1 MEGGGTV
8 ATYADLT
15 ELKRTEGALLAAK
28 EQAEQA
34 NLAKSEFLANMSH
47 ELRTPMNA
55 IIGFTRVVM
64 RRGKEALP
72 ERQVANLEKILAS
85 ANHLLSLIND
95 ILDLSKIEARRV
107 EIQPAEF
114 ALAPVVEECLRTV
127 EPMLK
132 GERVTLRKQLAPDL
146 PPLFN
151 DEDKVRQ
158 ILINLLSNAAKF
170 TEAGTIT
177 VSMQRCGEA
186 VELAVADTGIG
197 IPEEARELV
206 FEEFRQVDN
215 SSTRRYGGT
224 GLGLSI
230 SRQLARLLGG
240 ELTLRS
246 TPGVGS
252 TFTLSMPIRYGR
264 EGAAEAAAAAP
275 APPSDQIATPAPA
288 AETAA
293 ARVPVVAQDERL
305 VLAIDD
311 DPDMIMLLRENLAD
325 AGYRVVGATGGQ
337 EGLEKARQLQPSV
350 ITLDIILP
358 DVDGWQVLHQLKA
371 DPATRDIPVVALT
384 VVDQEHLGRRLGAAA
399 YIVKPFERA
408 QLVDTLER
416 VAPCGRRL
424 LVVDDDPDVPD
435 LVRQLLEGTG
445 FAIEAAEDGLAALR
459 ALALHRPDAILLDLL
474 MPQMDGFDV
483 IRRLR
488 ADAER
493 RDIPV
498 IVLTAKV
505 LTRKERRLLRKHALA
520 IIEKDG
526 LDRTALIDQLKQII
540 PDATCLTSNHTAA

>member
-1 MEGGGTV
+1 MQQPVT
-8 ATYADLT
+8 AQT
-15 ELKRTEGALLAAK
+15 RTPESDGICRRKLCLAK
-28 EQAEQA
+28 EQLLVGGAIVAGAAASTALTSSAYVPEQA
-34 NLAKSEFLANMSH
+34 
-47 ELRTPMNA
+47 
-55 IIGFTRVVM
+55 
-64 RRGKEALP
+64 
-72 ERQVANLEKILAS
+72 
-85 ANHLLSLIND
+85 
-95 ILDLSKIEARRV
+95 
-107 EIQPAEF
+107 
-114 ALAPVVEECLRTV
+114 
-127 EPMLK
+127 
-132 GERVTLRKQLAPDL
+132 
-146 PPLFN
+146 
-151 DEDKVRQ
+151 
-158 ILINLLSNAAKF
+158 
-170 TEAGTIT
+170 
-177 VSMQRCGEA
+177 
-186 VELAVADTGIG
+186 TGIVLSG
-197 IPEEARELV
+197 MFSAA
-206 FEEFRQVDN
+206 
-215 SSTRRYGGT
+215 
-224 GLGLSI
+224 GLAHCSGHHI
-230 SRQLARLLGG
+230 
-240 ELTLRS
+240 
-246 TPGVGS
+246 
-252 TFTLSMPIRYGR
+252 
-264 EGAAEAAAAAP
+264 
-275 APPSDQIATPAPA
+275 
-288 AETAA
+288 TAYYY
-293 ARVPVVAQDERL
+293 
-305 VLAIDD
+305 
-311 DPDMIMLLRENLAD
+311 LAD

-337 EGLEKARQLQPSV
+337 AGLEKARQLQPSV